1 MSPGKLVRS
10 TRLLWLVSALAL
22 LVVAQAACD
31 DQVEVTNG
39 LEAKVRVA
47 AAQYVEEGYPVDTQA
62 DAAVAPPVP
71 VADGGV
77 LPPPRISSLESLN
90 NSVVRGSV
98 GKGIRVVTSEN
109 ARTVAIG
116 REGDPG
122 YWLIPVA
129 ARSIEFAP
137 DLELSAALD
146 FDRSLPVG
154 KAKVW
159 FAASDADGR
168 YGPPRALELTILD
181 DVPSAPLVVSLSW
194 TANFDLDL
202 LIVQPDGKVITNK
215 AVRSAMDGALA
226 AKIDLDSNSAC
237 VFDGH
242 RMENALF
249 STSPPGE
256 YQVYV
261 RLASSCGLPTTGWT
275 VRLLREGVE
284 MDRANGVSY
293 AYETDLPNGGPTG
306 PGRLALR
313 FTIGG

>member
-1 MSPGKLVRS
+1 MVSPGTLFRS
-10 TRLLWLVSALAL
+10 AARLSLIALLAL
-22 LVVAQAACD
+22 ICACD

-39 LEAKVRVA
+39 LEAKLRVA
-47 AAQYVEEGYPVDTQA
+47 SAQYLEDGYPVDTKT
-62 DAAVAPPVP
+62 DAGVVPPAPVS
-71 VADGGV
+71 DGGV

-90 NSVVRGSV
+90 NSVERGMV
-98 GKGIRVVTSEN
+98 GKTVRVVTSEN

-116 REGDPG
+116 LEGDPG

-154 KAKVW
+154 PTKVW

-168 YGPPRALELTILD
+168 YGPARSLDLTILD

-194 TANFDLDL
+194 SANFDLDL
-202 LIVQPDGKVITNK
+202 VVVQPDGKVVTNK
-215 AVRSAMDGALA
+215 AVRSATEGPNA

-249 STSPPGE
+249 TQTPPGE

-261 RLASSCGLPTTGWT
+261 RQASSCGLPTTGWS

-284 MDRANGVSY
+284 LDRSTGASY
-293 AYETDLPNGGPTG
+293 AFETDLPNGGPTG

-313 FTIGG
+313 FNIGG